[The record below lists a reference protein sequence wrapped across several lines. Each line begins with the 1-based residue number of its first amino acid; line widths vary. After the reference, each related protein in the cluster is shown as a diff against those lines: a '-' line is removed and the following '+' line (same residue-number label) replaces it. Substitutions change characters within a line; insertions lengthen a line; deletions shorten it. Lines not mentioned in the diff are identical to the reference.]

1 MTGAGKALAIIGIIL
16 LAFVTLL
23 GCGFLLLFVAC
34 DGFSVL
40 TGTKGSSSSD
50 QQALMVILAIG
61 LVFLLGGL
69 GGIIAIARR
78 LRRSGAQAPGLPPPG
93 GPYVTSAPLDVQ
105 PLRLAII
112 AHFVMIAISLALTVI
127 RVMQPTA
134 YSYSSPMKS
143 LIFALI
149 DSVAYAAPY
158 IAVFIFLF
166 QRTIYR
172 RALVVAIVYGFA
184 SIFFSLRWLPMLFR
198 GPGGSQAFMGQY
210 MFIWIAGIAIDI
222 WIAIAGIMAFQRF
235 PDRRN
240 AAVEFILF
248 AIAALFYLL
257 IISALS
263 TTFATMVYRG

>member
-23 GCGFLLLFVAC
+23 GCCLLLLFVAC
-34 DGFSVL
+34 DGFSIL
-40 TGTKGSSSSD
+40 TGTKGSSGSD
-50 QQALMVILAIG
+50 QQALIVILGFG

-69 GGIIAIARR
+69 GGIIAIARK
-78 LRRSGAQAPGLPPPG
+78 LRRSGSAAPGLPPPG
-93 GPYVTSAPLDVQ
+93 GPYITSAPLDVQ

-112 AHFVMIAISLALTVI
+112 AHFVMIAVSLALTVI

-134 YSYSSPMKS
+134 YSYSSPMRS

-149 DSVAYAAPY
+149 DSIAYAAPY

-184 SIFFSLRWLPMLFR
+184 SFFMSFRWLPLLFR
-198 GPGGSQAFMGQY
+198 MQGSTSVGLGQY
-210 MFIWIAGIAIDI
+210 MFIWLAGAAIDV
-222 WIAIAGIMAFQRF
+222 WIAVAGIMAFQRF

-248 AIAALFYLL
+248 AFAAIIYLL
-257 IISALS
+257 IISALV
-263 TTFATMVYRG
+263 TALGPMVYRG